1 MHVPILAHRSAGVRI
16 FEQVV
21 GGGGGADIAPAMQAG
36 APGASLLSEPNNA
49 WLGSGATHT
58 DPATGTMMRS
68 E

>member
-1 MHVPILAHRSAGVRI
+1 MLQFSLIDSLAYAYC
-16 FEQVV
+16 EQVV

>member
-1 MHVPILAHRSAGVRI
+1 MYTYC
-16 FEQVV
+16 EQVV